1 MVTVEQRQRLYK
13 ARIALAL
20 YTKYGRVPKV
30 AEITCA
36 YNLFRAHHADL
47 FTTHMQ
53 RHPSHL
59 HQQLTLFGLL
69 SSLVAEH
76 RKTRGF
82 FSLS

>member
-20 YTKYGRVPKV
+20 YARYGKVPNT
-30 AEITCA
+30 AEITRA
-36 YNLFRAHHADL
+36 YNQFKAHHADL

-59 HQQLTLFGLL
+59 HQQLTLFSLPA
-69 SSLVAEH
+69 SLVAEH